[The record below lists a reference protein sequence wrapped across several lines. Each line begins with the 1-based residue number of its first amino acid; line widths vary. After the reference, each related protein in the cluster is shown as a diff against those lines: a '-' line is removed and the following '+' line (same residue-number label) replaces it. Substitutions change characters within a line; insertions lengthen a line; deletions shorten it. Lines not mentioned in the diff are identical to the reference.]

1 MVFVNYC
8 DGGSFSGT
16 RTEPVTYNGTRP
28 PPLKKPPSPLPRWRL
43 AKLHVR
49 RALWGV
55 VPGRQLARV
64 EWGRGCRAGFE
75 GVLRTDTRS
84 PARWPAGRG
93 SSAGGRQRAGR
104 RLLNSLAG
112 RQAVYER
119 AANAGG
125 DHGVAARRAHGRRR
139 GGAAEG
145 RMGRMAAH
153 GRGGSQG
160 GGGRLRQ
167 AKQALPPW
175 GA

>member
-75 GVLRTDTRS
+75 GRALHRHAQPRPV
-84 PARWPAGRG
+84 AGRPG
-93 SSAGGRQRAGR
+93 LQRGGRQRAGR

-160 GGGRLRQ
+160 GGE
-167 AKQALPPW
+167 ALPPW